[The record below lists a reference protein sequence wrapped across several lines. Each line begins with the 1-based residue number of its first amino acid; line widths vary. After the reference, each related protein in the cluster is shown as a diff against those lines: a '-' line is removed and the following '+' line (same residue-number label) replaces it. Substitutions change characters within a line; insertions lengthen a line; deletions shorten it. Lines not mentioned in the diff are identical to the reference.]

1 MYKPYLAYSWLIS
14 RRVLQQ
20 DTKWNWINKLKA
32 LEKLKN
38 VIWLISHMRLPTN
51 SFRSN
56 RDLVLT
62 SLYDIYKSRDE
73 HILYFLRDH
82 GMAKSI
88 WQELRFIHM
97 IGFYTANPTY
107 WIILMTSTRNQYMFL
122 AAMWWIW
129 RRCNMI
135 DCLWESR
142 CESTIYELIRYSLQP
157 LQCHGRDQKKVS
169 LS

>member
-20 DTKWNWINKLKA
+20 DTKWNWITKLKA

-38 VIWLISHMRLPTN
+38 MIWLISHMRLPTN

-62 SLYDIYKSRDE
+62 SLCDIYKSRDE
-73 HILYFLRDH
+73 HINYFLRDH
-82 GMAKSI
+82 DMAKSI

-135 DCLWESR
+135 DCL
-142 CESTIYELIRYSLQP
+142 
-157 LQCHGRDQKKVS
+157 
-169 LS
+169 